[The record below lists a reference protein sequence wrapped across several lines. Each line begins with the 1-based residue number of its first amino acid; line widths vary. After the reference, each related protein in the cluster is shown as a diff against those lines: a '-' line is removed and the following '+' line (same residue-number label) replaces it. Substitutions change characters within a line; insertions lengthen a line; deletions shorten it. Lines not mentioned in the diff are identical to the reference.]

1 MYLYNQHSF
10 IIFFPLHVKQRN
22 QSEIYMKFK
31 LSLLT
36 LLLSA
41 NFAFSQSVIDV
52 FYQLPAKLI
61 DDLSTTERKKL
72 VSEGS
77 LIKEDMEYT
86 IEIAKT
92 SGFIRVN
99 QSYTAGQSGYQ
110 RFEVCIWNYNKKQL
124 VGFAA
129 IGGSNGG
136 YFQNEL
142 TFFNSSGN
150 KLIAVQDKVFKTYS
164 PDFNSMMDQL
174 VTQLCKPGTTKK
186 MKDDIKFAALTFTLP
201 EKGKNI
207 VLRFSDDQEYAR
219 YAKYIL
225 HRELIFTWNNNGR
238 FE

>member
-1 MYLYNQHSF
+1 
-10 IIFFPLHVKQRN
+10 
-22 QSEIYMKFK
+22 MKFK
-31 LSLLT
+31 LTLLT

-41 NFAFSQSVIDV
+41 NFAFSQSVIEV

-61 DDLSTTERKKL
+61 DDLSSTERKKL
-72 VSEGS
+72 VNEGS

-110 RFEVCIWNYNKKQL
+110 RFEICIWNYNKKQL
-124 VGFAA
+124 VGCAA

-142 TFFNSSGN
+142 TFFHSAGV
-150 KLIAVQDKVFKTYS
+150 KLTAVQDEVFKGYS
-164 PDFNSMMDQL
+164 PDFNIMMDRL
-174 VTQLCKPGTTKK
+174 VTQMCKPGTTKK
-186 MKDDIKFAALTFTLP
+186 IKDDIKFAALTFTLP

-207 VLRFSDDQEYAR
+207 VLRFSDEQEYAR
-219 YAKYIL
+219 YSKYIL
-225 HRELIFTWNNNGR
+225 HRELTFTWNNKGKFDR
-238 FE
+238 